1 MRIGVDATCWNNRRG
16 YGRHLRSLLAAL
28 AEVDQRHEY
37 KLFIDGPLVEQGD
50 LPKNAAAVLVQT
62 SVPAA
67 EAARADGSR
76 SLSDMW
82 AVSRALSS
90 SAVDCLFFPTV
101 YSYVPVFSQATKL
114 LMIHDVIA
122 ERLPQHVF
130 PTLAG
135 RTRWRLK
142 VALARWQADWI
153 LTVSEF
159 SRRALVEHFGLKPD
173 KVKVIGEAPHPI
185 FRQLP
190 DATIPAELI
199 QKGVQPDSRLLTYVG
214 GFGPHKNLLRLLDAF
229 EAIASEPDF
238 VDVLLMLVG
247 DYESDPFYSC
257 YPELRQKL
265 AGSRIE
271 PRVVFTG
278 FLPDSDLVQLLNC
291 SSMLVLPSLMEGFG
305 LPAVEAAA
313 CGIPAVVTRESP
325 LGELL
330 AGGALT
336 IDPQKTEDLQ
346 QAIGSLLSDDSL
358 RRKMGREA
366 LQAAR
371 RLSWEQAAKQWLSL
385 LEEVGEGAAAS
396 HE

>member
-1 MRIGVDATCWNNRRG
+1 
-16 YGRHLRSLLAAL
+16 
-28 AEVDQRHEY
+28 
-37 KLFIDGPLVEQGD
+37 
-50 LPKNAAAVLVQT
+50 
-62 SVPAA
+62 
-67 EAARADGSR
+67 
-76 SLSDMW
+76 MW
-82 AVSRALSS
+82 AVSRALSGS
-90 SAVDCLFFPTV
+90 TVDCLFFPTV
-101 YSYVPVFSQATKL
+101 YSYVPVFSPAIKL

-122 ERLPQHVF
+122 ERLPEHVF

-190 DATIPAELI
+190 DPAIPAELI
-199 QKGVQPDSRLLTYVG
+199 ERGVQPDSRLVTYVG
-214 GFGPHKNLLRLLDAF
+214 GFSPHKNLLRLLDAF
-229 EAIASEPDF
+229 EGIASEPDF
-238 VDVLLMLVG
+238 IDVLLVLVG

-257 YPELRQKL
+257 YPALRQKL
-265 AGSRIE
+265 AGSGIE
-271 PRVVFTG
+271 SRVFFTG

-291 SSMLVLPSLMEGFG
+291 SSLLVLPSLMEGFG

-313 CGIPAVVTRESP
+313 CGIPVVATRESP

-330 AGGALT
+330 EGGTLT
-336 IDPQKTEDLQ
+336 IDPENTGDLRR
-346 QAIGSLLSDDSL
+346 AMADLLNNDSL
-358 RRKMGREA
+358 RREMGREA
-366 LQAAR
+366 LRAAR
-371 RLSWEQAAKQWLSL
+371 HLSWEQAATQWLSL
-385 LEEVGEGAAAS
+385 LQEIAGEGDRS

>member
-37 KLFIDGPLVEQGD
+37 KLFIDGPLVEQVD

-62 SVPAA
+62 SVPTA

-76 SLSDMW
+76 SLGDMW

-122 ERLPQHVF
+122 ERLPEHVF

-173 KVKVIGEAPHPI
+173 KVKVSAKP
-185 FRQLP
+185 
-190 DATIPAELI
+190 LI
-199 QKGVQPDSRLLTYVG
+199 RSFDNFP
-214 GFGPHKNLLRLLDAF
+214 
-229 EAIASEPDF
+229 
-238 VDVLLMLVG
+238 
-247 DYESDPFYSC
+247 
-257 YPELRQKL
+257 
-265 AGSRIE
+265 
-271 PRVVFTG
+271 
-278 FLPDSDLVQLLNC
+278 
-291 SSMLVLPSLMEGFG
+291 
-305 LPAVEAAA
+305 
-313 CGIPAVVTRESP
+313 TRRFQRS
-325 LGELL
+325 
-330 AGGALT
+330 
-336 IDPQKTEDLQ
+336 
-346 QAIGSLLSDDSL
+346 
-358 RRKMGREA
+358 
-366 LQAAR
+366 
-371 RLSWEQAAKQWLSL
+371 
-385 LEEVGEGAAAS
+385 
-396 HE
+396 

>member
-238 VDVLLMLVG
+238 IDVLLMLVG

>member
-1 MRIGVDATCWNNRRG
+1 MRIGVDGACWNNRRG
-16 YGRHLRSLLAAL
+16 YGRHLRSLFAAL
-28 AEVDQRHEY
+28 SEVDQRHEY
-37 KLFIDGPLVEQGD
+37 QLFVDGPLIEQVD
-50 LPKNAAAVLVQT
+50 VPENAEAVLVQT

-76 SLSDMW
+76 SLGDMW
-82 AVSRALSS
+82 AMSRALSR

-101 YSYVPVFSQATKL
+101 YSYVPVFSRATKL

-122 ERLPQHVF
+122 ERLPEHVF

-159 SRRALVEHFGLKPD
+159 SRRALVEQFALKPE

-190 DATIPAELI
+190 GATIPAGLM
-199 QKGVQPDSRLLTYVG
+199 QKGVQPGARLVTYVG
-214 GFGPHKNLLRLLDAF
+214 GFGPHKNLSRLLDAF
-229 EAIASEPDF
+229 EGIASEPDF
-238 VDVLLMLVG
+238 SDVLLVLVG
-247 DYESDPFYSC
+247 DYELDPFYSC

-265 AGSRIE
+265 TGSGIE
-271 PRVVFTG
+271 SRVLFTG

-291 SSMLVLPSLMEGFG
+291 SSLLVLPSLMEGFG

-313 CGIPAVVTRESP
+313 CGIPVVATRESP

-330 AGGALT
+330 EGGALT
-336 IDPQKTEDLQ
+336 IDPENTGDLRR
-346 QAIGSLLSDDSL
+346 AMADLLNNDSL

-366 LQAAR
+366 LQAAG
-371 RLSWEQAAKQWLSL
+371 RLSWEQAATQWLSL
-385 LEEVGEGAAAS
+385 LQEIAGEGDRS

>member
-28 AEVDQRHEY
+28 SEVDQRHEY
-37 KLFIDGPLVEQGD
+37 KLFIDGPLIEPVNV
-50 LPKNAAAVLVQT
+50 PKNAEAVLVET

-76 SLSDMW
+76 SLRDMW
-82 AVSRALSS
+82 AVSRALSRA
-90 SAVDCLFFPTV
+90 AVDCLFFPTV
-101 YSYVPVFSQATKL
+101 YSYVPVFSRAIKL

-122 ERLPQHVF
+122 ERLPEHVF

-135 RTRWRLK
+135 KTRWRLK
-142 VALARWQADWI
+142 VALARRQADWI

-159 SRRALVEHFGLKPD
+159 SRQALVEQFGLKPE

-190 DATIPAELI
+190 DPTIPAELI
-199 QKGVQPDSRLLTYVG
+199 EKVVQPSSRLVTYVG
-214 GFGPHKNLLRLLDAF
+214 GFSPHKNLSRLLDAF
-229 EAIASEPDF
+229 AGIASEPNF
-238 VDVLLMLVG
+238 RDVLLVLVG
-247 DYESDPFYSC
+247 DYASDPFYSC

-265 AGSRIE
+265 AGSGIE
-271 PRVVFTG
+271 SRVVFTG
-278 FLPDSDLVQLLNC
+278 FLPDSDLVRLLNC

-313 CGIPAVVTRESP
+313 CGIPVVATRESP
-325 LGELL
+325 LPELL
-330 AGGALT
+330 EGGALT
-336 IDPQKTEDLQ
+336 IDPEQTDDLQ
-346 QAIGSLLSDDSL
+346 RAMTSLLNDDSL

-366 LQAAR
+366 FRAAG
-371 RLSWEQAAKQWLSL
+371 RLSWEQAARQWLSL
-385 LEEVGEGAAAS
+385 LEEVGGEAIAC